1 MSEPQSVSPSTSQKN
16 SQENSSSS
24 SSAEGKLQIAYVM
37 DPLCGWC
44 YAAAPIVE
52 QLRAEYGDKLQWQV
66 YLGGLIRESRVLGP
80 RFRDHI
86 LAASQRIEQIT
97 GQTIG
102 MGFKQLIQQPDCAL
116 DSRPASIAI
125 HELILQGDPAKTLD
139 YIKRLQNHHFREGF
153 SLSETDMLIS
163 AAEGL
168 LDDQTRLKEKLSQ
181 PATWSDLMDP
191 LFTQGHNM
199 MTSSE
204 GQGYPTFAIKYRGRY
219 QKVQHE
225 DFYGNPEGLVSA
237 LAQVVNEVVTGQSPA
252 LKTAAKEA

>member
-1 MSEPQSVSPSTSQKN
+1 MSQQAANESMPTNDTQH
-16 SQENSSSS
+16 
-24 SSAEGKLQIAYVM
+24 KLQVAYIM

-44 YAAAPIVE
+44 YAAAPIVDAMRE
-52 QLRAEYGDKLQWQV
+52 AFGDQLQWQI

-80 RFRDHI
+80 RFCDHI

-97 GQTIG
+97 GQPIG
-102 MGFKQLIQQPDCAL
+102 ADFKQMIQQPGCKL

-125 HELILQGDPAKTLD
+125 HELILQGEPEKTLD

-153 SLSETDMLIS
+153 SLNETDLLIS
-163 AAEGL
+163 ATDGL
-168 LDDQTRLKEKLSQ
+168 LADQATLKEKLSK

-204 GQGYPTFAIKYRGRY
+204 GQGYPTFAIKYRGCY
-219 QKVQHE
+219 QKIQHE
-225 DFYGNPEGLVSA
+225 DFYGDPEGLVK
-237 LAQVVNEVVTGQSPA
+237 A
-252 LKTAAKEA
+252 LKPVVMEVTSGQVATSQVTEV

>member
-1 MSEPQSVSPSTSQKN
+1 MSQQAANDAMPTNNDFSH
-16 SQENSSSS
+16 
-24 SSAEGKLQIAYVM
+24 KLQVAYIM

-52 QLRAEYGDKLQWQV
+52 AMREEFGDKLQWQI

-125 HELILQGDPAKTLD
+125 HELILQGDPEKTLD

-153 SLSETDMLIS
+153 SLNETDLLIS
-163 AAEGL
+163 ATDGL
-168 LDDQTRLKEKLSQ
+168 LDDQTALKEKLSKC
-181 PATWSDLMDP
+181 AEWSELMDP

-219 QKVQHE
+219 QKIQHE
-225 DFYGNPEGLVSA
+225 DFYGDPEGLIQA
-237 LAQVVNEVVTGQSPA
+237 LKPVVAEVVSGKVATLQA
-252 LKTAAKEA
+252 TEV